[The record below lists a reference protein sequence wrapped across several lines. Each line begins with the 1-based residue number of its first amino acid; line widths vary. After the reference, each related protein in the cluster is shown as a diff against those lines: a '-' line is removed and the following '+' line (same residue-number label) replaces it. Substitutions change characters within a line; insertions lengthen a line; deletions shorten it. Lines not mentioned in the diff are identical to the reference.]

1 MGSDTVQQH
10 RKGMWKVMNHV
21 EKAHAL
27 FCQGYN
33 CAQSVV
39 GAFHEEM
46 GLSLEDAV
54 RLSSSFGGGMGGLRE
69 TCGAVTGMFLVA
81 GMLKGYDNP
90 TDYDGK
96 KAHYAR
102 IRTLA
107 EQFQQEHGTLVC
119 RELLK
124 SLPGKLKQDPQPR
137 TEAYY
142 KVRPCVRFVET
153 AAKLLEEM
161 LEV

>member
-1 MGSDTVQQH
+1 MALRTIRTQGDEVLE
-10 RKGMWKVMNHV
+10 KVCRPIA
-21 EKAHAL
+21 E
-27 FCQGYN
+27 
-33 CAQSVV
+33 
-39 GAFHEEM
+39 
-46 GLSLEDAV
+46 
-54 RLSSSFGGGMGGLRE
+54 
-69 TCGAVTGMFLVA
+69 VT
-81 GMLKGYDNP
+81 P
-90 TDYDGK
+90 
-96 KAHYAR
+96 R

-153 AAKLLEEM
+153 AAKLLEEL